1 MDDCGEIMMPLLRK
15 PLAGRGGGGQ
25 KPPCPPLDS
34 SLPII
39 TLLTDFGARDAYV
52 ASIKGVILGLNP
64 RAVLVD
70 VTHEVPAQDI
80 PAGAFILAQA
90 APYFPPGAIHLA
102 VVDPGVGTGR
112 RALAARGRGQFWVGP
127 DNGLFQLAWA
137 GSPDLTIVSLTAS
150 AYFRPQVAA
159 TFHGRDIFAA
169 VAAHLSLG
177 VDLTSFG
184 PPITDPIPLPFP
196 TPLWGPEMVQG
207 QIIYVDHFGNLVSN
221 VAAPE
226 LRAWLQAC
234 NLLVRIGSRS
244 ISGFSCTYA
253 DAPPGEFVALEGSH
267 GYLEIACNQDHAA
280 RRLGLGV
287 GAPLSLLRS

>member
-1 MDDCGEIMMPLLRK
+1 MAAKAGGE
-15 PLAGRGGGGQ
+15 GGQ
-25 KPPCPPLDS
+25 KKPAPGPPPGS
-34 SLPII
+34 GGPII

-52 ASIKGVILGLNP
+52 AAMKGVILGLNP

-70 VTHEVPAQDI
+70 VTHEVFAQDI
-80 PAGAFILAQA
+80 LAGAFILAQA
-90 APYFPPGAIHLA
+90 APYFPPGTIHLA

-112 RALAARGRGQFWVGP
+112 RGLAAYGRGQFWVGP
-127 DNGLFQLAWA
+127 DNGLLQWAWA
-137 GSPDLTIVSLTAS
+137 SSPDLTIVSLTAA
-150 AYFRPQVAA
+150 AYFRPQIAA

-184 PPITDPIPLPFP
+184 PPVTDPLPLPFP
-196 TPLWGPEMVQG
+196 APVRNPEMIQG

-221 VAAPE
+221 VAAAE
-226 LRAWLQAC
+226 LRAWLQ
-234 NLLVRIGSRS
+234 NRGLLVRIGSRA
-244 ISGFSCTYA
+244 ISGLSSTYE
-253 DAPPGEFVALEGSH
+253 DAASGEFLALMGSH

-287 GAPLSLLRS
+287 GAPLALLRS

>member
-1 MDDCGEIMMPLLRK
+1 MAAKGL
-15 PLAGRGGGGQ
+15 GGGGQ
-25 KPPCPPLDS
+25 KPRTPGPPPQS

-52 ASIKGVILGLNP
+52 AAMKGVILGLNP
-64 RAVLVD
+64 RVVLVD

-90 APYFPPGAIHLA
+90 APYFPPGTIHLA

-112 RALAARGRGQFWVGP
+112 RGLAAYARGQYWVGP
-127 DNGLFQLAWA
+127 DNGIWQWAWA
-137 GSPDLTIVSLTAS
+137 GSPDLTVVSLTA
-150 AYFRPQVAA
+150 ATYFRPQIAA

-196 TPLWGPEMVQG
+196 PPAWGPEVMQG

-221 VAAPE
+221 VAAAE
-226 LRAWLQAC
+226 LRSWLQ
-234 NLLVRIGSRS
+234 NRGLLVRIGPRT
-244 ISGFSCTYA
+244 ISGLSSTYE
-253 DAPPGEFVALEGSH
+253 DAAPGEFLALIGSH

-280 RRLGLGV
+280 RRLGLEV
-287 GAPLSLLRS
+287 GANLALRRS